1 MRLSAVLHLAK
12 ALEYCTRKGRALY
25 HDLNAYRV
33 LFDEDGNP
41 KLSSFGL
48 MKTAGMENLI
58 GQMWLLLLQSFLR
71 AGRVA
76 TESVIYSFGTL
87 LLDLLSGKH
96 IPPSHVSVH
105 H

>member
-71 AGRVA
+71 AGRC
-76 TESVIYSFGTL
+76 FL
-87 LLDLLSGKH
+87 LT
-96 IPPSHVSVH
+96 IPFLAALILRFLKIEIRRSMND
-105 H
+105 